1 MISPPF
7 DVIIYILIYKI
18 YIINMNKKRRL
29 LVNILRR
36 SPTMGKIKNLQNADK
51 NAEELAKAKKTVKVQ
66 RGLLVGASAGLVSMV
81 FLNRKLKKAASTS
94 DAANAAREERI
105 NNLKKNMKKFEDKL
119 LGKKPEEEP
128 INVDFT
134 EVATETAEK
143 AAEAVEDVVEEAKE
157 TVTEIVEEVEVK

>member
-1 MISPPF
+1 
-7 DVIIYILIYKI
+7 
-18 YIINMNKKRRL
+18 
-29 LVNILRR
+29 
-36 SPTMGKIKNLQNADK
+36 MGKIKNLQNADK
-51 NAEELAKAKKTVKVQ
+51 NAEELEKAKKTVKVQ

-94 DAANAAREERI
+94 DAAREERV

-134 EVATETAEK
+134 EVAAETAEK
-143 AAEAVEDVVEEAKE
+143 AAEAVEDVVEEAKDVAE
-157 TVTEIVEEVEVK
+157 AVKEEVTEIVEEVEVK